1 MEIRSAQPASSKFLH
16 FWATIIAVVSLLPFS
31 TPSYARDVTLTWD
44 HSPAKD
50 LAGYWVYYKKG
61 FRGGSPYDGKE
72 AKEGKS
78 PKKIGKVATYT
89 LTGLSGTGRYFFAVR
104 AYDSSGRK
112 SAYSNEVCINC
123 KAEVKRE
130 EVVAKEP
137 EPIELAIVAPVTLP
151 SGAVTKISR
160 GQVEEIKKQPGVFYG
175 AEAADML
182 GPGEVV
188 VSLPDEL
195 GGGYIYGKPEHLAQ
209 AFNAVGATEG
219 TAPAEH
225 LFVKRRSCLMF

>member
-31 TPSYARDVTLTWD
+31 TPSYARDVTLAWD

-61 FRGGSPYDGKE
+61 FRGGPPYDGKE

-89 LTGLSGTGRYFFAVR
+89 LTGLSDTGRHFFAVR

-137 EPIELAIVAPVTLP
+137 DPIELAIVWTQDSDFKNTA
-151 SGAVTKISR
+151 
-160 GQVEEIKKQPGVFYG
+160 GVKYF
-175 AEAADML
+175 
-182 GPGEVV
+182 P
-188 VSLPDEL
+188 
-195 GGGYIYGKPEHLAQ
+195 Q
-209 AFNAVGATEG
+209 N
-219 TAPAEH
+219 
-225 LFVKRRSCLMF
+225 

>member
-61 FRGGSPYDGKE
+61 FRGGPPYDGKE

-89 LTGLSGTGRYFFAVR
+89 LTGLSDTERYFFAVR

-137 EPIELAIVAPVTLP
+137 DPIELAIVAPVTLP
-151 SGAVTKISR
+151 SGAVTEISR

-182 GPGEVV
+182 GPGEVI

-209 AFNAVGATEG
+209 AFNAVGTTEG